1 MKSACGSKGVCND
14 QEHIMSAELYGTP
27 LNPRQLHVNATRL
40 NTNSA
45 DGQAAGGYSPV
56 ARPVAHLP
64 STVVVYIHGKR
75 SMVRAKARAK
85 VRAWA
90 GAKGTAR
97 PRASARA
104 RARAS

>member
-1 MKSACGSKGVCND
+1 MYLRLLFRND
-14 QEHIMSAELYGTP
+14 WTLDK
-27 LNPRQLHVNATRL
+27 LHVNATRL
-40 NTNSA
+40 NTHSA
-45 DGQAAGGYSPV
+45 DGQAFTDSPV

-64 STVVVYIHGKR
+64 RYNIRISMISI

-90 GAKGTAR
+90 RAKGTAR

>member
-1 MKSACGSKGVCND
+1 MINDHKVC
-14 QEHIMSAELYGTP
+14 SFTRR

-64 STVVVYIHGKR
+64 RYSIR
-75 SMVRAKARAK
+75 ISMISISMVRAKARAK

-90 GAKGTAR
+90 RAKGAAR

>member
-1 MKSACGSKGVCND
+1 
-14 QEHIMSAELYGTP
+14 MSAELYGTP

-90 GAKGTAR
+90 RAKSTAR